1 MTEAVK
7 IRFAALES
15 ALIACRNVY
24 PDEFIGLFREKGG
37 VLEELILAPLA
48 EYGRSHSSFS
58 DLHLPT
64 DPSLTATIHS
74 HPNGVLLPSRADLRF
89 FSVKGKWHFIA
100 GAPYRLRDVACYD
113 NKGRP
118 EKIETVQ

>member
-1 MTEAVK
+1 MVK
-7 IRFAALES
+7 IRLAALQS
-15 ALIACRNVY
+15 ALIASRNVY
-24 PDEFIGLFREKGG
+24 PDEFIGLFREKNG

-48 EYGRSHSSFS
+48 EYGRAHSSFS

-89 FSVKGKWHFIA
+89 FAVKGKHHFIA
-100 GAPYRLRDVACYD
+100 GAPYGLRNVACYD
-113 NKGRP
+113 GKGKP
-118 EKIETVQ
+118 EEIEVVG

>member
-1 MTEAVK
+1 MVK
-7 IRFAALES
+7 IRLAALQS

-24 PDEFIGLFREKGG
+24 PDEFIALFREKEG

-48 EYGRSHSSFS
+48 EYGRAHSSFS

-89 FSVKGKWHFIA
+89 FAVKGRHHFIA
-100 GAPYRLRDVACYD
+100 GAPYRPTDVACYD
-113 NKGRP
+113 AKGRQ
-118 EKIETVQ
+118 EKIELVA